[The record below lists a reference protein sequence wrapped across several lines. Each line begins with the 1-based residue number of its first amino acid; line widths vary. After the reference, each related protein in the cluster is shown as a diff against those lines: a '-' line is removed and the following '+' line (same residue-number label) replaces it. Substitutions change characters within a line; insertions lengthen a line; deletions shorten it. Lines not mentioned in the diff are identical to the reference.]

1 MSDTEQ
7 IDLEAIKASAT
18 GRIIVRREGEGQPKH
33 FSFEGGTVVPV
44 NLEVL
49 QMFDGDEVS
58 IDGDDLTIGPFKL
71 RIVAREPEPSSVVY
85 AEVIK

>member
-1 MSDTEQ
+1 MSEPTLDD
-7 IDLEAIKASAT
+7 IRAVAT

-33 FSFEGGTVVPV
+33 FSREGGPVVPV

-49 QMFDGDEVS
+49 QMFDGDEVT

-71 RIVAREPEPSSVVY
+71 RIVAREPEPSGVVY
-85 AEVIK
+85 AEVVK